1 MIRRVAAIPPESAR
15 PGGRGAFVLLRSKA
29 HGWWGS
35 LPSIIPSVNG
45 AEVRDTWFI
54 SNSSALLGGYD
65 PGEVDDLLRRV
76 AAELDAGRSA
86 RPLIENAT
94 FRSAT
99 GEKGCD
105 IDAVDWFLDQILRC
119 SDRSEPAGL
128 SADPWRDLAV
138 AQYTLSGISD
148 RTQPPKQLRKYF
160 AEECRSAWR
169 NFGQQPGTYLRWEQV
184 NRLRG
189 HIGEFELRTADQQT
203 IASMFRYAGI
213 FKVAGRSFAV
223 NGPEIPARSTADSW
237 APGIAELAARS
248 WRDNTGHY
256 AAETMKNSE
265 QRDKAR
271 GISEFVDENGT
282 PILYTTGASFWHR
295 THARVT
301 FPDQQSLRFLVRG
314 TMLRNAIM
322 TAVDQAGNKVA
333 RYRITRRYWNSSA
346 MADAEV
352 AVHPDRKLTDE
363 LILAITISSP
373 WLGTY
378 FHRQ

>member
-1 MIRRVAAIPPESAR
+1 MACKPR
-15 PGGRGAFVLLRSKA
+15 PRGYQRSLA
-29 HGWWGS
+29 S
-35 LPSIIPSVNG
+35 TRLPLVKG
-45 AEVRDTWFI
+45 VEVRDTFFI
-54 SNSSALLGGYD
+54 SNSSALLGYD
-65 PGEVDDLLRRV
+65 SGEVDDLLRRV

-86 RPLIENAT
+86 RPLIENARFQT
-94 FRSAT
+94 WARRPY
-99 GEKGCD
+99 D
-105 IDAVDWFLDQILRC
+105 IDAVDWVLDQILRC
-119 SDRSEPAGL
+119 SDRSELAGL

-138 AQYTLSGISD
+138 AQYTLSGISG

-160 AEECRSAWR
+160 AEECRNAWR
-169 NFGQQPGTYLRWEQV
+169 NFRQQPGTYLRWEQV

-203 IASMFRYAGI
+203 IASMFRYARI
-213 FKVAGRSFAV
+213 FNVVGRSFTV

-256 AAETMKNSE
+256 AAKTMKNSE

-271 GISEFVDENGT
+271 GVREFVDETGT

-295 THARVT
+295 AHARVT

-333 RYRITRRYWNSSA
+333 RYRITRRYWSSSA

-363 LILAITISSP
+363 LILAIAISSP
-373 WLGTY
+373 WLETY